1 MTGSLRKGV
10 RVTPPHQDGS
20 SSLLRRCRMAPLF
33 TINERLPITAGPS
46 KWDWALSLMDGNSDH
61 RRSISF
67 EVSKTESALSL
78 MPAMQKQGTH
88 TVHVFINMIAR
99 EDNSGGSWLFEGC
112 TVVAGDR
119 TEVHG
124 YYSTKNRTGWIELK
138 A

>member
-1 MTGSLRKGV
+1 
-10 RVTPPHQDGS
+10 
-20 SSLLRRCRMAPLF
+20 MAPLF
-33 TINERLPITAGPS
+33 TINERLPITAGPP
-46 KWDWALSLMDGNSDH
+46 KWEWMLSLMDGNSDH

-67 EVSKTESALSL
+67 EVSKEKSALSL
-78 MPAMQKQGTH
+78 MPAIRKQENQ

-112 TVVAGDR
+112 SVVAGDR
-119 TEVHG
+119 TEVRG